1 MQRSATCM
9 NRVMTHSRSSP
20 DLRMAFF
27 CASAVSSLMRSA
39 TAWLKFLHV
48 EDSQSRAVRTLT
60 VLFEASKAS
69 STDMPMAR
77 PRQYAS
83 CSTVKPLIVRRGRLS
98 LRVPFG
104 SPLAAG
110 FFFGDSASAISA

>member
-27 CASAVSSLMRSA
+27 WASEVSSLIRSA

-60 VLFEASKAS
+60 VLFEASNAS
-69 STDMPMAR
+69 STDIPMAR

-104 SPLAAG
+104 NPLAGG
-110 FFFGDSASAISA
+110 FFLVDSASAISA